1 MYTVNYSHELPDVL
15 GHKLEDPGPKPV
27 IRLSERQG
35 SVLRRLFAEA
45 EGPTDGYA
53 LIDEGSG
60 YKRLIQFETQEARK
74 VAEALIFADG
84 GCAGWQEA
92 DG

>member
-1 MYTVNYSHELPDVL
+1 VYSVNYSHELPDGL
-15 GHKLEDPGPKPV
+15 GHKLEDSGPKPV
-27 IRLSERQG
+27 FRLSQRQG
-35 SVLRRLFAEA
+35 RVLQRLFAEA
-45 EGPTDGYA
+45 EGPVDGYA

-84 GCAGWQEA
+84 GCAGWQKT
-92 DG
+92 DT